1 MLLFIPSLFLFLLQQ
16 AALPP
21 KDLHKQNYTIYET
34 ATGNLLSLDSLVER
48 LNSADIIV
56 FGEEHNDSL
65 GHVLQYQLYKR
76 LLESHESVTLSMEM
90 FERDVQ
96 RAVNEY
102 LAGLIT
108 ESKLLHA
115 GKAWNN
121 YSAYAPMVNLAKDRN
136 QQVVAAN
143 VPGRY
148 ANMVSRKGLG
158 SLNQLDR
165 KARHLYAKVKIPE
178 KDDAYLAKFN
188 AAMGEHAH
196 SMGPTVFHAQLL
208 RDATMAESILKAH
221 RKNRNTKILH
231 LTGRFHSDERLG
243 TVSELKKRKRK
254 LNLVT
259 ISCFANPKE
268 DDQDWSTNEALADFI
283 ILTN

>member
-16 AALPP
+16 AALPS

-48 LNSADIIV
+48 LNSANIIV

-96 RAVNEY
+96 RVMNEY

-136 QQVVAAN
+136 QKVVAAN

-165 KARHLYAKVKIPE
+165 KASHLYAKVKIPE
-178 KDDAYLAKFN
+178 KADPYLAKFN
-188 AAMGEHAH
+188 AAMGAHAH